1 MLDRWTDISGKL
13 REQQVEA
20 SAPCRVD
27 CGGST
32 DHRLTGLLCRAASPA
47 TATIALDLRTVVR
60 LEPHDPGRLAVEAGG
75 LGVEDASLDE
85 LPLDGVLGLGF
96 AVLASM
102 GVRGVKAVIEAPVP
116 VRSGL
121 GTSGAV
127 TVAMLGALQVG
138 VAGEPRPRGRRSVL
152 PSH

>member
-1 MLDRWTDISGKL
+1 MLDRWTDVSGKL

-75 LGVEDASLDE
+75 LAS
-85 LPLDGVLGLGF
+85 
-96 AVLASM
+96 
-102 GVRGVKAVIEAPVP
+102 RTH
-116 VRSGL
+116 RS
-121 GTSGAV
+121 TSCLS
-127 TVAMLGALQVG
+127 TVCWG
-138 VAGEPRPRGRRSVL
+138 SVL
-152 PSH
+152 PCSRAWACGASKRSSRRRCP